1 MVRRLWCHLS
11 LCLAVILVYPVGR
24 KLVLS
29 PWLQPLSNINMG
41 PGAENTPDEGH
52 SQFALHNPTLVKTL
66 DPGLLPQGDSS
77 VAGTS
82 SSRRLVFVGDV
93 HGCRDEL
100 ERLLRKLSF
109 NPNNDHLIL
118 TGDLINKG
126 PDSLGAVDLAR
137 RYSASCVRGNHE
149 DRILRLRRKIVAP
162 SSAVDDDEVEEEKKH
177 VARDRPL
184 ALALS
189 DDQTRW
195 LEACPVILK
204 IGRVPG
210 MGQVAV
216 VHGGVVPGVELEKQ
230 DPGSVMTMLTIDS
243 KTGEPSSKRGRGDKW
258 AKVYNKHQSA
268 MLTKSHP
275 QEKEEDITT
284 IIYGHD
290 SKNSLSLKKYTK
302 GLDSG
307 CVKGGQLTALV
318 VGAGGQQEIVQ
329 VECVGYS
336 GKE

>member
-1 MVRRLWCHLS
+1 M
-11 LCLAVILVYPVGR
+11 
-24 KLVLS
+24 
-29 PWLQPLSNINMG
+29 
-41 PGAENTPDEGH
+41 
-52 SQFALHNPTLVKTL
+52 
-66 DPGLLPQGDSS
+66 
-77 VAGTS
+77 
-82 SSRRLVFVGDV
+82 
-93 HGCRDEL
+93 
-100 ERLLRKLSF
+100 ERLLQKVSF

-162 SSAVDDDEVEEEKKH
+162 SGAVDDDDDDDGEGKKH
-177 VARDRPL
+177 EAHDRPL

-189 DDQTRW
+189 EDQTRW
-195 LEACPVILK
+195 LEACPVILRV
-204 IGRVPG
+204 GRIPG

-216 VHGGVVPGVELEKQ
+216 AHGGVVPGVELEKQ
-230 DPGSVMTMLTIDS
+230 DPGSVMTMLTINS
-243 KTGEPSSKRGRGDKW
+243 KTGKPSAKRGKGDKW
-258 AKVYNKHQSA
+258 AKVHVAPSYFLLEHRYVLVFMTSLIKEKVYNKHQSA
-268 MLTKSHP
+268 LLTKSKP
-275 QEKEEDITT
+275 KGKGEEDVTT

-329 VECVGYS
+329 VECGGYT
-336 GKE
+336 GKK